1 MNKSLREVSDVDF
14 KLYMCRMSATFQIA
28 IMKSK
33 LQRLEALLSVGS
45 MVPIAEDVHAV
56 APDLKS
62 TDQQS

>member
-14 KLYMCRMSATFQIA
+14 RLYMCRMSATFQIA

-33 LQRLEALLSVGS
+33 LQRLETILGVGS
-45 MVPIAEDVHAV
+45 MVPIAEDVHVV

-62 TDQQS
+62 TEPQS